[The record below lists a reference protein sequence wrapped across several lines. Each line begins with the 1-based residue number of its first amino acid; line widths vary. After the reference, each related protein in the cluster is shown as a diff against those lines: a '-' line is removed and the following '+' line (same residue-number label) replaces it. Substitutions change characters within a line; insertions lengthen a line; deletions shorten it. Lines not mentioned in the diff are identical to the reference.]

1 MADRS
6 ALFELVR
13 VRVLLFLREPEAL
26 FWVFVFPVIMA
37 AALGFAFSG
46 ETAPIAKVRVLDG
59 PDPSAAASLLR
70 RLGADHGVNLE
81 VEIAPFADEVA
92 MRREISSGRVDVLV
106 LPGDPPRLVFD
117 GQRPEGAAGRTAV
130 ELALARTAPGAEPAG
145 EAELAPMRE
154 RGSRYVDFLLP
165 GLLGLNLMSTGM
177 WVIGFALADL
187 RQRKVLKRLLVTPMR
202 RSSFLL
208 SFLLARLVF
217 LVLEVAALVLFGVFV
232 LDVPFRANPFDF
244 AVLSLLAAFTFAGL
258 GLAVTAR
265 AQTLQGASGLLNF
278 AMLPMWLLCGVFFS
292 YERFPEALHPY
303 LKLIPL
309 SALNDALRATM
320 LEGRDL
326 FAILPE
332 LGILAAWA
340 AGAFAVALT
349 IFRWR

>member
-1 MADRS
+1 MASRS

-26 FWVFVFPVIMA
+26 FWVFIFPVLMA
-37 AALGFAFSG
+37 AALGFAFQGG
-46 ETAPIAKVRVLDG
+46 EAPTARVRVLDG
-59 PDPSAAASLLR
+59 DGAAALVE
-70 RLGADHGVNLE
+70 RLSKAPGVPLE
-81 VEIAPFADEVA
+81 LEIAPQEEEPEL
-92 MRREISSGRVDVLV
+92 RRAITSGRIDVLL
-106 LPGDPPRLVFD
+106 LPGDDLELIFD
-117 GQRPEGAAGRTAV
+117 GQRPEGAAARTAV
-130 ELALARTAPGAEPAG
+130 ELALARTAPGAPPA
-145 EAELAPMRE
+145 EATLAPMRE

-177 WVIGFALADL
+177 WVIGFAVADL

-217 LVLEVAALVLFGVFV
+217 LVMEVAALVLFGALV
-232 LDVPFRANPFDF
+232 LDVPFRAGYFDF
-244 AVLSLLAAFTFAGL
+244 LVLTLLAAFTFAGL

-278 AMLPMWLLCGVFFS
+278 AMLPMWLLSGVFFS
-292 YERFPEALHPY
+292 YERFPEFLHPF

-320 LEGRDL
+320 LEGASL
-326 FAILPE
+326 TTLLPE
-332 LGILAAWA
+332 LAILAAWA
-340 AGAFAVALT
+340 AAAFVVALT
-349 IFRWR
+349 CFRWR